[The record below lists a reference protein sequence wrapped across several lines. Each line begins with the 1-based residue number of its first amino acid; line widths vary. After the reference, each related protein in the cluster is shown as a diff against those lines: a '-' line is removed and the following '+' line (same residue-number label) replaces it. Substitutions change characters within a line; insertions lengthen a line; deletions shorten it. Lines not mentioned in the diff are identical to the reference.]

1 MADTRTVTVP
11 TEDGRKIAILFQRDD
26 KWPNTWTVR
35 ITDELIA
42 MAPQAIHA
50 ALGQAL
56 MQMREEQS

>member
-1 MADTRTVTVP
+1 MATRTVTVP
-11 TEDGRKIAILFQRDD
+11 TEDGRKAVIDFERDE

-35 ITDELIA
+35 IADELIA

-50 ALGQAL
+50 AVGQAL